1 MPSTRYTL
9 TGILK
14 SVNNGFCFYKELNTV
29 FSLEEGILLTASM
42 ASKQAGQVDIGQLPI
57 PQLNQL
63 VQQLEQVK
71 SPCLFFIQRLE
82 AKFCHKVNSKSN

>member
-1 MPSTRYTL
+1 MPSTHYTL

-29 FSLEEGILLTASM
+29 FSLEGILLTASM

-82 AKFCHKVNSKSN
+82 VKFCHKVNSKSN